1 MSHSEHT
8 YAVILAGGGGTRL
21 WPKSRQ
27 ATPKQFLKLLGS
39 KTMLQLTTQ
48 RIERLVPYERM
59 IVITNQSYLAEI
71 QAQLPQLPK
80 ENILLEPKKCDT
92 ALAMLTGAL
101 FAHALDPEAVILNA
115 AADHIVSDEPRFES
129 VMKTALTVATKPN
142 FLVAVGI
149 TPTYPSTAFGYI
161 QIGAELE
168 NLQSKHKVFAVKNFT
183 EKPDA
188 ATARAFIATGKYFW
202 NANMYVWSSANVI
215 KAFSE
220 LAPEILKLAAPLQT
234 TSPKSFNAVLPEVYQ
249 NAEVISIDYA
259 ISEKADN
266 LVLIP
271 ADLGWNDIGEWKV
284 VHELGQKDANG
295 NVLISDQSEDST
307 PPLLLDSHGN
317 LVHSNGKLIALL
329 GVTDM
334 IVVDT
339 EEIIF
344 IAPMSQS
351 QAVKKV
357 VQTLKDSNQDSYL

>member
-1 MSHSEHT
+1 MAHSQHT

-27 ATPKQFLKLLGS
+27 ATPKQFLKLLGT
-39 KTMLQLTTQ
+39 KTMLQLTVQ

-59 IVITNQSYLAEI
+59 IVITNQAYLAEI
-71 QAQLPQLPK
+71 RAQLPSLPK

-101 FAHALDPEAVILNA
+101 YAHALDSEAVILNA
-115 AADHIVSDEPRFES
+115 AADHIVSNEAAFES
-129 VMKTALTVATKPN
+129 VMHTAISVAAKPDY
-142 FLVAVGI
+142 LVSIGI

-161 QIGAELE
+161 QIGSEIE
-168 NLQSKHKVFAVKNFT
+168 NLPGKHKVFAVKNFT

-188 ATARAFIATGKYFW
+188 ATARAFIATGRYFW
-202 NANMYVWSSANVI
+202 NANMYVWSSENVI
-215 KAFSE
+215 KAFAQY
-220 LAPEILKLAAPLQT
+220 APEILAFTQPLRSATPAA
-234 TSPKSFNAVLPEVYQ
+234 FNDLLPTVYQ
-249 NAEVISIDYA
+249 HAEAISIDYA

-284 VHELGQKDANG
+284 VHELGEKDANG
-295 NVLISDQSEDST
+295 NVLVSDHTSQTT
-307 PPLLLDSHGN
+307 PPLLLDSGGN

-329 GVTDM
+329 GVNDM

-339 EEIIF
+339 EDIVF
-344 IAPMSQS
+344 IAPMTQS

-357 VQTLKDSNQDSYL
+357 VETLKKSGQDSYL